1 MKIAVIGSRTFDDQ
15 IQLNKELSE
24 VFKDG
29 DCLVSGGA
37 KGADKLA
44 EDWCREN
51 DFECEIIYPDWQ
63 KHGQSAAFKRNH
75 TIIEMADSVVA
86 FWDGQSKGTK
96 HSIDLAKQKG
106 IDVKICLFE
115 EGE

>member
-15 IQLNKELSE
+15 VLLNKELSE
-24 VFKDG
+24 VFSDE

-44 EDWCREN
+44 EDWCRERN
-51 DFECEIIYPDWQ
+51 FKCEIIYPDWK
-63 KHGQSAAFKRNH
+63 KHGRSAAFKRNH
-75 TIIEMADSVVA
+75 TIIEKADSVVA
-86 FWDGQSKGTK
+86 FWDGKSKGTK
-96 HSIDLAKQKG
+96 HSIDLAREKG
-106 IDVKICLFE
+106 IDVKICHFG